1 MSQEF
6 THLDATGAANMV
18 DVGSKEPTKRN
29 AKAIARIRTR
39 PDVVQLML
47 DSGLKKGDVF
57 AVARVAGI
65 MAAKKTA
72 DLIPLCHT
80 LLLSKV
86 SVDFEFN
93 QPLGYVYVKSY
104 VALTGQTGVEMEALT
119 AVSVAALTVYD
130 MCKAVDAAMII
141 DSMQLVEKTGGK
153 NGHWIN
159 ESAILNAD
167 ISR

>member
-1 MSQEF
+1 MNQEL

-18 DVGSKEPTKRN
+18 DVGSKEPTKRT
-29 AKAIARIRTR
+29 AKAIGRIRTR

-104 VALTGQTGVEMEALT
+104 VALTGQTGVEMEALA

-130 MCKAVDAAMII
+130 MCKAVDAGMII
-141 DSMQLVEKTGGK
+141 DSLQLVEKTGGK
-153 NGHWIN
+153 NGYWKR
-159 ESAILNAD
+159 ESASLEEETIL
-167 ISR
+167 

>member
-1 MSQEF
+1 MELEF

-18 DVGSKEPTKRN
+18 DVGNKNMSKRS
-29 AKAIARIRTR
+29 ARAVARIRTR
-39 PDVVQLML
+39 PEVVQLML

-72 DLIPLCHT
+72 ELIPLCHS
-80 LLLSKV
+80 LLLSTV

-130 MCKAVDAAMII
+130 MCKAVDASMVI
-141 DSMQLVEKTGGK
+141 DALQLLEKNGGK
-153 NGHWIN
+153 HGHWIN
-159 ESAILNAD
+159 NIDVIGEEVSL
-167 ISR
+167 

>member
-1 MSQEF
+1 MSHEL
-6 THLDATGAANMV
+6 THLDETGAANMV
-18 DVGSKEPTKRN
+18 DVGSKEPTKRT
-29 AKAIARIRTR
+29 ARASARISTR
-39 PDVVQLML
+39 PEVVQLML

-72 DLIPLCHT
+72 ELIPLCHS
-80 LLLSKV
+80 LLLSKI

-93 QPLGYVYVKSY
+93 QPLGYVYIKSY

-130 MCKAVDAAMII
+130 MSKAVDAEMII
-141 DSMQLVEKTGGK
+141 DSMHLVEKTGGK
-153 NGHWIN
+153 NGHWIR
-159 ESAILNAD
+159 ESANLEEGVTL
-167 ISR
+167 

>member
-18 DVGSKEPTKRN
+18 DVGSKEPTKRT
-29 AKAIARIRTR
+29 ARAIARIRTR
-39 PDVVQLML
+39 PEVVQLML

-72 DLIPLCHT
+72 ELIPLCHS

-93 QPLGYVYVKSY
+93 QSLGYVYVKSY

-130 MCKAVDAAMII
+130 MCKAVDAEMII

-153 NGHWIN
+153 NGHWIRSST
-159 ESAILNAD
+159 ELDEGITL
-167 ISR
+167 

>member
-18 DVGSKEPTKRN
+18 DVGSKEPTKRT

-86 SVDFEFN
+86 SIDFEFN

-130 MCKAVDAAMII
+130 MCKAVDAGMII
-141 DSMQLVEKTGGK
+141 DSLQLVEKTGGK
-153 NGHWIN
+153 NGQWKREVASI
-159 ESAILNAD
+159 EKEIIL
-167 ISR
+167 

>member
-6 THLDATGAANMV
+6 THLDASGAANMV
-18 DVGSKEPTKRN
+18 DVGSKEPGKRT

-39 PDVVQLML
+39 PEVVQLML

-65 MAAKKTA
+65 MAAKKTSE
-72 DLIPLCHT
+72 LIPLCHS
-80 LLLSKV
+80 LSLSKV

-130 MCKAVDAAMII
+130 MCKAVDAEMII
-141 DSMQLVEKTGGK
+141 DAMQLVEKTGGK
-153 NGHWIN
+153 NGHWIRKSTDL
-159 ESAILNAD
+159 EGGIAL
-167 ISR
+167 